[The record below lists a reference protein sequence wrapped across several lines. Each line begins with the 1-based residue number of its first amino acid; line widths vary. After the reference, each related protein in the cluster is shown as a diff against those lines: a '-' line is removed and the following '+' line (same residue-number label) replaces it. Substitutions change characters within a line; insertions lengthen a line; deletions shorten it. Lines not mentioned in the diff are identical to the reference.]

1 MDKLEAFRLFVQVVD
16 AGSFTKGAR
25 RSNLCKSALSQKIQ
39 RLEKALNVKL
49 LHRNTRQ
56 IGLTPEGEE
65 LYKHV
70 LPILTATEAIEDVLA
85 ASRSGPRGLL
95 RVHLRANTAKLIVL
109 PNISTFLG
117 QHPGIQFELCC
128 SDRELDLVANGIDC
142 ALRGGP
148 IRDESM
154 VAVCIGETKA
164 IYCASPVYL
173 GNHPAPRTMADLGRH
188 EVVLYRDTADSK
200 YKSVEDFLY
209 GQTFAGSFRRTHFVD
224 DVGVQ
229 IAAAKLHLG
238 IVYVVE
244 DLVRDEL
251 ATGALVRVLPQHEG
265 PAYPMHLI
273 YPASRH
279 LPQRVRVFIDWV
291 RDLFHDRLAGPPGER
306 RD

>member
-16 AGSFTKGAR
+16 AGSFTKGAQ
-25 RSNLCKSALSQKIQ
+25 RSNLCKSALTQKIQ

-70 LPILTATEAIEDVLA
+70 LPILAATQAIEDVLV

-95 RVHLRANTAKLIVL
+95 RVHLRANTAKLIIL
-109 PNISTFLG
+109 PRLAEFLD
-117 QHPGIQFELCC
+117 QNPGIQFELCC
-128 SDRELDLVANGIDC
+128 SDRQLDLVANGIDC

-148 IRDESM
+148 LRDDSM
-154 VAVCIGETKA
+154 VAVRIGETKA

-173 GNHPAPRTMADLGRH
+173 GKHPPPRSINDLGRH
-188 EVVLYRDTADSK
+188 AVVLYRETTDSK
-200 YKSVEDFLY
+200 SKSIEDFLC
-209 GQTFAGSFRRTHFVD
+209 GEAFAGNFRRPHFVD

-229 IAAAKLHLG
+229 IAAAKLHMG
-238 IVYVVE
+238 ITYVVE

-251 ATGALVRVLPQHEG
+251 ASGSLVRVLPQHEG
-265 PAYPMHLI
+265 AAYPMHI
-273 YPASRH
+273 VYPANRH

-291 RDLFHDRLAGPPGER
+291 RELFRERLAPASGKG
-306 RD
+306 